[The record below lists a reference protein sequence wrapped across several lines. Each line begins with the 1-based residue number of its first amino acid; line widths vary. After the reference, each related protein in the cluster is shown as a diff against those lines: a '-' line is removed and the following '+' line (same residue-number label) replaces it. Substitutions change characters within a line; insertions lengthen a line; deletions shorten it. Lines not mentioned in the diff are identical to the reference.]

1 MKKTLL
7 FSEIFPPIH
16 GGSGRWFWE
25 VYSRLDPNNYV
36 ILAGTTPEQKVFDDE
51 ANLTIERI
59 TFKYKKW
66 SDWGLLSISG
76 IIFYINLFIDTWKAI
91 KKHEIDVI
99 HCGRC
104 IPEGFIA
111 YLIKSTL
118 NIPYYCYIHGED
130 VENAATSRSFSWI
143 VRRAL
148 KGADLLICNSENS
161 KRVLLAH
168 WDVNPELTTVIT
180 PGVDTNTFKPA
191 PKSLELRAKF
201 SWNERPVLLT
211 VSRLELR
218 KGHATLIEALVD
230 IKVKIPDVLYAII
243 GGGPQKPELEKLVS
257 ELGLEDNVMFMS
269 ELSDRQMIECYQQSD
284 IFVLPN
290 RDIGRNIEGFG
301 IVMIEAQAC
310 GVPVIGGNS
319 GGTPETLIEG
329 KTGYIVDCNTP
340 QPLSDKVQF
349 MLANPNKLR
358 EMKLNARAHSINYD
372 WRILSQQLE
381 NKFNE

>member
-25 VYSRLDPNNYV
+25 VYSRLDPNKYV
-36 ILAGTTPEQKVFDDE
+36 ILAGTTPDQKEFDDE

-76 IIFYINLFIDTWKAI
+76 IVFYINLFIDTWKAI
-91 KKHEIDVI
+91 KKHEIGVI

-111 YLIKSTL
+111 YLIKATL
-118 NIPYYCYIHGED
+118 KIPYYCYIHGED
-130 VENAATSRSFSWI
+130 VENAATSRAFSWI

-201 SWNERPVLLT
+201 GWNERPVLLT

-257 ELGLEDNVMFMS
+257 ELSLEDNVMFMS

-340 QPLSDKVQF
+340 KPLSNKVQF
-349 MLANPNKLR
+349 MLANPNELR

-372 WRILSQQLE
+372 WGILSQQLE
-381 NKFNE
+381 SKFNE

>member
-7 FSEIFPPIH
+7 FSEIFPPKH

-25 VYSRLDPNNYV
+25 VYSRLDPNKYV
-36 ILAGTTPEQKVFDDE
+36 ILAGTTPEQKEFDDE

-76 IIFYINLFIDTWKAI
+76 IVFYINLFIDTWKAI

-111 YLIKSTL
+111 YLIKATL
-118 NIPYYCYIHGED
+118 KIPYYCYIHGED
-130 VENAATSRSFSWI
+130 VENAATSRAFSWI

-148 KGADLLICNSENS
+148 KGADLLICNSQNS

-201 SWNERPVLLT
+201 GWNERPVLLT

-230 IKVKIPDVLYAII
+230 IKAKIPDVLYAII

-257 ELGLEDNVMFMS
+257 ELSLEDNVMFMS

-340 QPLSDKVQF
+340 KPLSNKVQF
-349 MLANPNKLR
+349 MLANPNELR

-372 WRILSQQLE
+372 WGILSQQLE
-381 NKFNE
+381 SKFNE